1 MSDANDMAPVST
13 PRRPRRWARWLAGS
27 LVLLVALLTGGYL
40 FLGSQAAL
48 DYALQRVMTAA
59 DGRLTIEGGEGSLLS
74 TVRMARIAWR
84 GDDIDV
90 EANDVAL
97 TWSPT
102 DLLSRRFNVQ
112 GLGAKRIAL
121 ELRPSRAT
129 ATGLP
134 ANLALP
140 LEVAVHNVGVER
152 LEWKTG
158 DGNGAVTG
166 ITFGYRGGAREH
178 AIDNLRFVT
187 VYGTLTGDVVL
198 GALPPFALRGALGF
212 EGDAAM
218 RDARAALTVGG
229 ALERIDVG
237 AKGTLREAAVTI
249 GAVVTP
255 FADTPVVS
263 ADIDAANVNVAQFDP
278 AWPTT
283 SLTVKLAARP
293 SAGGFAGTVDARNA
307 QPGTLDAGRIPVAAL
322 RARYAWDG
330 KAVQLADI
338 AAELNGGGTASG
350 SGSVPL
356 DGRPTQWDLS
366 IGNVNLASIQS
377 SLIATRLSGTLA
389 AEVAEKRQV
398 VRADLRQADMALSFA
413 ATVEGARIAVERFR
427 AQAGTGELTGSGNVA
442 LDGTRAFKVAAR
454 ATRFDPARF
463 ADVPAGQLDGTVT
476 ATGTLAPSFDVTAA
490 VVLAP
495 GSLYADVPLH
505 GTARAR
511 VTRTSAKDVAVNL
524 QVGTA
529 KIVLAGAFGTPADR
543 LDYNLDVPRI
553 ELWRAPLARYAKFAL
568 PEPVAGSLRARG
580 TISGDPRSPGFT
592 IDAQGAQLQW
602 GPGLHAEAM
611 TVTGSLAPGITER
624 GPVGLDARPIALTIT
639 ASSVR
644 TPPAD
649 LKSLRFA
656 AEGTLAQHAA
666 KVSAVGDGMDVA
678 MAVTGG
684 VREVKRADGTPEP
697 AWFGRLESFT
707 NRGTHPVRLEAPAVL
722 EVARDRLH
730 VGSARIAVADGRAEL
745 VTLTV
750 DDGRL
755 STSGSFTGIP
765 ANTLARLA
773 GTEMPLASTLKLGGK
788 WSLAATPRLNGT
800 LEVRREEGD
809 LFATDSLT
817 PGPAGLALGI
827 IDLALAATWRDDALE
842 ATARFRS
849 TRAGTADA
857 TASVAAGSVPGR
869 MSTTAPMTGKVTADL
884 ASLRPLQPWLGTL
897 AVLDGRARI
906 DVDARGT
913 LADPNLAGTM
923 TGDALRFDLPQFG
936 VHLRDGRLRARLAD
950 RALVLD
956 EFSFAG
962 GDGRFTAK
970 GTLARAANA
979 ADRANASASVTWEAT
994 DFTVVNRP
1002 DLRLV
1007 ADGKGTLALTGGKLV
1022 LAGGINI
1029 DEGRVVYER
1038 ATDGRLSDDVVIV
1051 GQPRP
1056 TAADATRTLPLR
1068 LDLQVALGRD
1078 FRFSGEGLET
1088 RLAGSVHVTTTPAG
1102 TVAAKGTIR
1111 AVSGT
1116 YYVFGQRLDIDRG
1129 RLIFDGPADNPA
1141 LDVVALRRNVS
1152 VEAGVEVTGTV
1163 RVPRV
1168 RLVSN
1173 PPVPDGEK
1181 LSWLITGQGLDR
1193 ASRADLAAL
1202 SAASASL
1209 LGQNQRPITTQIA
1222 NTFGLDDITVRDG
1235 GATTSSGTGGQ
1246 VVAFGKRI
1254 SDRLTLIYEQGL
1266 SVATNA
1272 LRIEYAL
1279 SRTLT
1284 LRAEAGTISSAGI
1297 FYRRSF
1303 D

>member
-1 MSDANDMAPVST
+1 MSDAVDMPPDSP
-13 PRRPRRWARWLAGS
+13 PRRRRRWTRWLGGS
-27 LVLLVALLTGGYL
+27 LLLLLALLGGGYV

-48 DYALQRVMTAA
+48 DYVVQRAVTEAE
-59 DGRLTIEGGEGSLLS
+59 GRLAIEGAEGSLLS
-74 TVRMARIAWR
+74 TVRAARIAWR
-84 GDDIDV
+84 GDEVDV
-90 EANDVAL
+90 EANDVAF

-112 GLGAKRIAL
+112 GLGAKRIAFDVK
-121 ELRPSRAT
+121 PSKTT

-140 LEVAVHNVGVER
+140 IEVSVHNVGVER

-158 DGNGAVTG
+158 EGSGAVTG
-166 ITFGYRGGAREH
+166 VTFGYRGGAREH
-178 AIDNLRFVT
+178 AIDKMRFVT
-187 VYGTLTGDVVL
+187 VNGTLTGDL
-198 GALPPFALRGALGF
+198 TLAAQPPFGLRGTLGF
-212 EGDAAM
+212 EGDAAL
-218 RDARAALTVGG
+218 RDARAALTLAG
-229 ALERIDVG
+229 ALERIEVG
-237 AKGTLREAAVTI
+237 AKGTLRDAAVTI

-255 FADTPVVS
+255 FAATPLVN
-263 ADIDAANVNVAQFDP
+263 ADIDAANVNVAQFNP

-283 SLTVKLAARP
+283 AVSMKLTARP
-293 SAGGFAGTVDARNA
+293 TASGFAGTVDARNA
-307 QPGTLDAGRIPVAAL
+307 AAGTLDAGRIPVTAL
-322 RARYAWDG
+322 TANYLWDG
-330 KAVQLADI
+330 KVVELDAI
-338 AAELNGGGTASG
+338 SAELNGGGTASG
-350 SGSVPL
+350 RGTVPIDGSA
-356 DGRPTQWDLS
+356 TQWDLR
-366 IGNVNLASIQS
+366 IGNVNLASVQS

-398 VRADLRQADMALSFA
+398 VRADLRQDDMALSFA
-413 ATVEGARIAVERFR
+413 ATVEGPRVAIERFR
-427 AQAGTGELTGSGNVA
+427 AQAGGGELAGSGTVA
-442 LDGTRAFKVAAR
+442 LDGARAFNVNAK

-463 ADVPAGQLDGTVT
+463 AEVPAGQLDGTIT
-476 ATGTLAPSFDVTAA
+476 ASGTLAPAFDVTAA

-495 GSLYADVPLH
+495 GSRYADVAIA

-511 VTRTSAKDVAVNL
+511 VTRSTAKDVAIDL

-529 KIVLAGAFGTPADR
+529 KIALSGAFGTPADR
-543 LDYNLDVPRI
+543 LAYTVDIPRI
-553 ELWRAPLARYAKFAL
+553 ELWRAPLAKYAKFTL
-568 PEPVAGSLRARG
+568 PDPVAGSVQARG
-580 TISGDPRSPGFT
+580 TISGDPRSPGVV
-592 IDAQGAQLQW
+592 IDAQGKQLQW
-602 GPGLHAEAM
+602 GQGLHAAAL
-611 TVTGSLAPGITER
+611 TVTGSIAPGITER
-624 GPVGLDARPIALTIT
+624 GPVGLDARPVKVAIAAT
-639 ASSVR
+639 ALR

-649 LKSLRFA
+649 LKTLQFSA
-656 AEGTLAQHAA
+656 DGTLAQHVA
-666 KVSAVGDGMDVA
+666 KLNATGDGMEVA
-678 MAVTGG
+678 MAVAGG
-684 VREVKRADGTPEP
+684 IRNVKRADGTTDI
-697 AWFGRLESFT
+697 AWSGKLDALT
-707 NRGTHPVRLEAPAVL
+707 NRGTHPVRLEAPAIL
-722 EVARDRLH
+722 EVARDRVH
-730 VGSARIAVADGRAEL
+730 VGSARMAVADGRAEL
-745 VTLTV
+745 VALTI

-755 STSGSFTGIP
+755 TTSGSFTGIP
-765 ANTLARLA
+765 ATTAARLSGA
-773 GTEMPLASTLKLGGK
+773 TMPLASTLKLGGN

-800 LEVRREEGD
+800 LEVRREDGD
-809 LFATDSLT
+809 LYATDSLT
-817 PGPAGLALGI
+817 PGATELALGI
-827 IDLALAATWRDDALE
+827 TELALAVTWRDDALD

-857 TASVAAGSVPGR
+857 TATVAPGELPGR
-869 MSTTAPMTGKVTADL
+869 MYTTTPLTAKVTADL

-897 AVLDGRARI
+897 AVVDGRARI
-906 DVDARGT
+906 DVSARGS
-913 LADPNLAGTM
+913 LADPILAGTM

-950 RALVLD
+950 RALFLD

-962 GDGRFTAK
+962 GTGRFTAK

-979 ADRANASASVTWEAT
+979 TDRANASANVTWEAA

-1007 ADGKGTLALTGGKLV
+1007 ADGKGTLALAGGKLV
-1022 LAGGINI
+1022 LAGSINV
-1029 DEGRVVYER
+1029 DEGRVVYE
-1038 ATDGRLSDDVVIV
+1038 ATTDGRLSDDVVIV
-1051 GQPRP
+1051 GQPRT
-1056 TAADATRTLPLR
+1056 TAADSARSLPLI

-1088 RLAGSVHVTTTPAG
+1088 RLAGSVRVTTTPLG
-1102 TVAAKGTIR
+1102 TIAAKGVIR
-1111 AVSGT
+1111 AVAGT

-1193 ASRADLAAL
+1193 ASRADVAAL

-1209 LGQNQRPITTQIA
+1209 LGQGQRPITTQIA
-1222 NTFGLDDITVRDG
+1222 NTFGLDDITVREG
-1235 GATTSSGTGGQ
+1235 SSGTVGGAGGQ

-1254 SDRLTLIYEQGL
+1254 SDRLTLVYEQGL

-1284 LRAEAGTISSAGI
+1284 LRAEAGTVSSAGLY
-1297 FYRRSF
+1297 YRRNF